1 MTQQSP
7 STPSRAPSP
16 AACPPRHWVTQGS
29 GAGSLVD
36 EVRECA
42 KLAGFE
48 MLPWQ
53 RDVMA
58 VWSAYDE
65 HGQWVHRRNG
75 ASIPRQAGKS
85 VDGILWSLTLSA
97 VMGYKVLW
105 TDHNYSTTCEML
117 DRFRKILGRRP
128 NDSYGIK
135 AFNRLVSG
143 ACSKTAQESYEFKGG
158 GVLAFST
165 RTKSAGLG
173 YSFDVVVFDEAQ
185 ELMPE
190 HAQAIMPTTSA
201 GAKHNFQAIYLGTPT
216 RAGSAATCFLDLR
229 NEALGD
235 RCGDDVSWVEWGT
248 DKVGDVTDERRL
260 YEVNPSLASG
270 MADINAIRS
279 GIRAQGDPLAAA
291 QEYLGYWLPGE
302 TAAACLPPG
311 SWEACE
317 VDPSAAQTEGKLAY
331 GVKFAPDGSAVALS
345 AALAERDGPA
355 YVELVDMA
363 STSRGTAWLSSW
375 LVARR
380 DRCSCVVIDGRSGAG
395 ALAQRLREGG
405 MRRPGMVVEC
415 NPSGVQAAASMLVDE
430 VKAKTLSHI
439 ASPALDESATRSVRR
454 DVGRDGFGFGD
465 GPNSTSIPIESA
477 SLALWGAR
485 TSKRDP
491 RRRQRV
497 SW

>member
-1 MTQQSP
+1 MTRQSP
-7 STPSRAPSP
+7 STRSQAPSRG
-16 AACPPRHWVTQGS
+16 ACPPRHWVTQGP
-29 GAGSLVD
+29 GTGNLVN

-42 KLAGFE
+42 RLAGYE

-53 RDVMA
+53 DDVIA
-58 VWSAYDE
+58 VWSAFDAD
-65 HGQWVHRRNG
+65 GQWVHRRNG

-105 TDHNYSTTCEML
+105 TDHNYSTCCEML

-128 NDSYGIK
+128 NDSYGVK

-143 ACSKTAQESYEFKGG
+143 ACSKTAQESYEFRSG

-173 YSFDVVVFDEAQ
+173 YSFDVVVYDEAQ

-190 HAQAIMPTTSA
+190 HVQAIMPTTSA
-201 GAKHNFQAIYLGTPT
+201 GAKHNFQAVYLGTPT
-216 RAGSAATCFLDLR
+216 RAGSPATCFLDLR
-229 NEALGD
+229 REALGEA
-235 RCGDDVSWVEWGT
+235 CGDDVSWVEWGT
-248 DKVGDVTDERRL
+248 DEVGDVNDESRL

-279 GIRAQGDPLAAA
+279 GIRAMGDSLAAA

-302 TAAACLPPG
+302 TAASCLPPG
-311 SWEACE
+311 AWEACE
-317 VDPSAAQTEGKLAY
+317 TTDPMTDGKLAY
-331 GVKFAPDGSAVALS
+331 GVKFSPDGRSVALS
-345 AALAERDGPA
+345 VALAERGGPS
-355 YVELVDMA
+355 YVELVDLA
-363 STSRGTAWLSSW
+363 GSTRGTAWLSAW
-375 LVARR
+375 LIARR
-380 DRCSCVVIDGRSGAG
+380 DRCACVVIDGKSGAA
-395 ALAQRLREGG
+395 ALAQRLRDGG
-405 MRRPGMVVEC
+405 MRRPGVVVEC
-415 NPSGVQAAASMLVDE
+415 NPAGVQAAAAMLVDE
-430 VKAKTLSHI
+430 VGSKTLTHI

-454 DVGRDGFGFGD
+454 DIGRDGFGFGD
-465 GPNSTSIPIESA
+465 GPNATSLPIESA

-491 RRRQRV
+491 RRRQAV

>member
-1 MTQQSP
+1 M
-7 STPSRAPSP
+7 RDV
-16 AACPPRHWVTQGS
+16 AA
-29 GAGSLVD
+29 
-36 EVRECA
+36 
-42 KLAGFE
+42 LAGYD
-48 MLPWQ
+48 LLQWQ
-53 RDVMA
+53 LDVIG
-58 VWSAYDE
+58 VWSTHDSR
-65 HGQWVHRRNG
+65 GQWLHRRCG
-75 ASIPRQAGKS
+75 ASIPRQSGKS
-85 VDGILWSLTLSA
+85 VSAIMWTLTLSA

-117 DRFRKILGRRP
+117 KRFRQILGRSP
-128 NDSYGIK
+128 NDSLGIK

-143 ACSKTAQESYEFKGG
+143 ASSKTAQEYFEFKSG

-165 RTKSAGLG
+165 RTKNAGLG
-173 YSFDVVVFDEAQ
+173 FSFDVVVYDEAQ

-190 HAQAIMPTTSA
+190 HVQAIEPTMTS
-201 GAKHNFQAIYLGTPT
+201 GAKGNPQTIYTGTPT
-216 RAGSAATCFLDLR
+216 RAGSIAPDFKELR
-229 NEALGD
+229 EEALSD
-235 RCGDDVSWVEWGT
+235 SCGDDVSWIEWGV
-248 DKVGDVTDERRL
+248 DEVGDVHDETRL
-260 YEVNPSLASG
+260 YQVNPSLAAG
-270 MADINAIRS
+270 RANIDAIRM
-279 GIRAQGDPLAAA
+279 GIRSMKSNVVGAA
-291 QEYLGYWLPGE
+291 QEYLGYWLPAM

-317 VDPSAAQTEGKLAY
+317 VEPSAAQTGGKLAY

-345 AALAERDGPA
+345 AALAERDGPS

-380 DRCSCVVIDGRSGAG
+380 DRCACVVIDGRSGAG

-477 SLALWGAR
+477 SLSLWGAR